1 MGNTTFLGF
10 RVSQTEWWTIISPAH
25 KINSSAMNVTLSPDW
40 GQGERPGSAG
50 TTHTSLRSDF
60 KQFKLG
66 RFRQLVGESQLT
78 MW

>member
-50 TTHTSLRSDF
+50 TTHTSFRSDSSNSS
-60 KQFKLG
+60 
-66 RFRQLVGESQLT
+66 LVVLDSLSASHN
-78 MW
+78 